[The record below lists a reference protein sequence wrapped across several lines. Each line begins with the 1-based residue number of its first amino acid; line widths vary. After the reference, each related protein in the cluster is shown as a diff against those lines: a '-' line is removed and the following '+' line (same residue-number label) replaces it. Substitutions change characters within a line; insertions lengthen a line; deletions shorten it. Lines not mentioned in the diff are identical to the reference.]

1 MATKSTLKMKYDK
14 GNEKTETKSYNINS
28 ASSDEDVVAAAG
40 VINGLQNKAVLGM
53 YRTDTKEIV

>member
-1 MATKSTLKMKYDK
+1 MATKSTLKIKYEK
-14 GNEKTETKSYNINS
+14 GNEKTESRNYNVNP

-40 VINGLQNKAVLGM
+40 VINGLQSKTVLGL